1 LHEKVRED
9 RIVGRFVLYFLDAD
23 GNPRGHSTHDTLPQA
38 VNQSGI
44 AAPGRGWSI
53 VDALTGQVVG
63 TGVGKVRASKVKPMK
78 PASVKKKPVRKTHAR
93 PKGRGSKDAGR

>member
-1 LHEKVRED
+1 M
-9 RIVGRFVLYFLDAD
+9 GRFTLYFLDTD
-23 GNPRGHSTHDTLPQA
+23 GTPRVHSTHDTLPQA

-44 AAPGRGWSI
+44 AAPGRGWRI

-78 PASVKKKPVRKTHAR
+78 SAIVKKKPVRRTPAR
-93 PKGRGSKDAGR
+93 PKGRRSRDAGR